1 MVELTSYESW
11 VLGCLGVATFLNFYQ
26 PRAVYLVAVAF
37 CFLFLL
43 RFIAPNPDLLKSS
56 WYPFVICVES
66 AFIGFSIVPQTET
79 GRITD
84 MGRAIAAF
92 SVWNIL
98 ANLFGWYAYTYSPP
112 RLTLY
117 DWLTQVGEIA
127 QLAALLLFSQP
138 IIRLFS
144 ALTLKKKEA
153 NDNGHRSVVG
163 SC

>member
-11 VLGCLGVATFLNFYQ
+11 VLGCLGLAAFLNLYQ

-37 CFLFLL
+37 CFLFIL
-43 RFIAPNPDLLKSS
+43 RFIAPNPDLLKSA
-56 WYPFVICVES
+56 WYPFVICIES
-66 AFIGFSIVPQTET
+66 AFIGLAVVPQTDA

-84 MGRAIAAF
+84 MGRALAAF

-98 ANLFGWYAYTYSPP
+98 ANGFGWYAYTYNPP
-112 RLTLY
+112 LLRQY
-117 DWLTQVGEIA
+117 DLLTQVGEIA
-127 QLAALLLFSQP
+127 QLSALLLFSQP